1 MASSRIFIRGLPP
14 AFTESEFRKHFGSKQ
29 PVTDAKLFPQRRIG
43 YVGYKT
49 PEDAANAVK
58 YFNRTF
64 IRMSKIAVEIARP
77 IHESVPEA
85 AAIKQAPTRPL
96 EQELSRADT
105 TPQVPGSLKRKRGSL
120 GDAKDDPK
128 LQEFL
133 QVMQA
138 PSKVKGL
145 RTPASG
151 TNSAPLGP
159 SNQQGRSA
167 AAENSDSEY
176 DAVPKKTKPSTQQ
189 TEKEII
195 DANLNTTSRNSVSAM
210 PTPPEEPSAPK
221 ADGDTI
227 MGDSNLTAAV
237 SDNDWLRSRTSR
249 LLGLVDDEEDDETVL
264 RNSQNRSSSPESGQQ
279 ELRVRPSPDPVR
291 EFEAMS
297 PQGSQQVEAAGAPP
311 VSNKDI
317 ETIRDTMRLYI
328 RNLPYGASEDDLRKF
343 LLHPDQLEEARNTFF
358 SHAHVHV
365 PVDPK
370 TGEIKGFAFVQ
381 FNDPD
386 AAIEVFQSMDGKI
399 FQGRLLH
406 VLPAA
411 SKRETTLDD
420 FALSK
425 LPLKKQQQIKKRRE
439 AASSTFNWNALYMNA
454 DAVMSS
460 VADRLGVSKSELL
473 DPTSSDAA
481 IKQAHAET
489 HIIQETK
496 AYFRSNGV
504 DLEAFKKQTRGD
516 TAILVKNFPYDC
528 KADEL
533 KAMFEEHG
541 LVTKF
546 LMPPTGTIAIV
557 EFASAAQAR
566 TAFGALAYRKIKSS
580 VLYLEKAPKDLFQS
594 IPATEA
600 PPAATEDTPDAVSK
614 LSATHLLQSDSPED
628 GMSTASLF

>member
-1 MASSRIFIRGLPP
+1 
-14 AFTESEFRKHFGSKQ
+14 K
-29 PVTDAKLFPQRRIG
+29 
-43 YVGYKT
+43 
-49 PEDAANAVK
+49 
-58 YFNRTF
+58 
-64 IRMSKIAVEIARP
+64 
-77 IHESVPEA
+77 
-85 AAIKQAPTRPL
+85 
-96 EQELSRADT
+96 
-105 TPQVPGSLKRKRGSL
+105 
-120 GDAKDDPK
+120 
-128 LQEFL
+128 
-133 QVMQA
+133 
-138 PSKVKGL
+138 
-145 RTPASG
+145 
-151 TNSAPLGP
+151 
-159 SNQQGRSA
+159 
-167 AAENSDSEY
+167 
-176 DAVPKKTKPSTQQ
+176 
-189 TEKEII
+189 
-195 DANLNTTSRNSVSAM
+195 NSVSAI
-210 PTPPEEPSAPK
+210 PTPPEEPSALK
-221 ADGDTI
+221 ADEDTI
-227 MGDSNLTAAV
+227 MDDSNLAAAV

-264 RNSQNRSSSPESGQQ
+264 RDNQNRSLSPESGQQ
-279 ELRVRPSPDPVR
+279 ELC
-291 EFEAMS
+291 
-297 PQGSQQVEAAGAPP
+297 
-311 VSNKDI
+311 
-317 ETIRDTMRLYI
+317 
-328 RNLPYGASEDDLRKF
+328 
-343 LLHPDQLEEARNTFF
+343 
-358 SHAHVHV
+358 VHV

-370 TGEIKGFAFVQ
+370 TGEVKGFAFVQ

-386 AAIEVFQSMDGKI
+386 TAIEVFQSMDGKI

-411 SKRETTLDD
+411 SKRETTLDE

-504 DLEAFKKQTRGD
+504 DLEAFKKQARGD

-533 KAMFEEHG
+533 KVMFEEHG
-541 LVTKF
+541 LVTRF

-566 TAFGALAYRKIKSS
+566 TAFGALAYRKIRSS

-594 IPATEA
+594 VPATEA
-600 PPAATEDTPDAVSK
+600 PPAATENTLDAVSK
-614 LSATHLLQSDSPED
+614 LSATHLLQNDSPVD
-628 GMSTASLF
+628 SMSTASLF